1 MALLTFPFHSPFSI
15 SLCLPVSL
23 VSCFAQSHLHATHA
37 NVYVHRHT
45 LYMFVVSVRVPVCTS
60 VWVGGGTRVL
70 EFDVGFH
77 YQSMSTLF

>member
-23 VSCFAQSHLHATHA
+23 VSCFAQSHLHATYA
-37 NVYVHRHT
+37 NMYAHGHT
-45 LYMFVVSVRVPVCTS
+45 LYMFVVSVHVPVGTS
-60 VWVGGGTRVL
+60 VGGGTRVL
-70 EFDVGFH
+70 EVDVGFH